1 MIFDF
6 FCSSFHRTFLQ
17 HQCIHTGLNGCA
29 PTDFL
34 TTYSNRSIKIGV
46 ESPSHDASRLD
57 EGITPLSFRH
67 IHRGHCG
74 QDTLAPAVPPTV
86 SYITAHHARRIKH
99 TCSSKYQYL
108 SANCLE
114 STLIKRQK
122 ARGMLAPLLLTSAG
136 CHRGPTPIV
145 LR

>member
-29 PTDFL
+29 TDFL

-67 IHRGHCG
+67 IHRGHCR

-108 SANCLE
+108 SANRLN
-114 STLIKRQK
+114 STLITRQK
-122 ARGMLAPLLLTSAG
+122 ARGLLAPLISAG
-136 CHRGPTPIV
+136 CHQGRTHV
-145 LR
+145 VR